1 MLIQRHLCSSK
12 DVKQENIYR
21 IASGNCALVTKKVD
35 ICLRCNRS
43 MNLLISG
50 YIIGSPTRDKAQ
62 CCSFIPSAN
71 LSGRTPGTPV
81 DIVKSS

>member
-1 MLIQRHLCSSK
+1 
-12 DVKQENIYR
+12 
-21 IASGNCALVTKKVD
+21 
-35 ICLRCNRS
+35 

-62 CCSFIPSAN
+62 CCGFIPSAN

-81 DIVKSS
+81 DIMKFSWMSEDS